1 MSIGTIVHTV
11 YLWKFCHHFS
21 SSFLWGS
28 LMRTKIIM
36 FKKFF
41 SSLFQV
47 GILSNRRTN
56 FGNPQD
62 SVGVRFVNGLPYRES
77 VNIKVTI
84 VQCHEILWK
93 DPYAKLVTNV
103 WSMVQERDPHQK
115 FIWNKSS
122 LQHMFLR
129 KTIAVFKKT
138 TAVCIKTTAVCA
150 KQLLFVQNNSCLPGK
165 LRYLTPPT
173 THWLAG
179 FRFGL
184 AGQRPRG
191 FPSLMQ

>member
-1 MSIGTIVHTV
+1 MSIGTILHTVV

-36 FKKFF
+36 SKKFF

-77 VNIKVTI
+77 VNIKVTMDLFFFLK

-103 WSMVQERDPHQK
+103 WSMVQERDPQQK
-115 FIWNKSS
+115 FKWN
-122 LQHMFLR
+122 
-129 KTIAVFKKT
+129 
-138 TAVCIKTTAVCA
+138 
-150 KQLLFVQNNSCLPGK
+150 NNSLNETKVVYNICFFEK
-165 LRYLTPPT
+165 
-173 THWLAG
+173 
-179 FRFGL
+179 
-184 AGQRPRG
+184 Q
-191 FPSLMQ
+191 